1 VKRIRAVGQVLRD
14 TFSDWQDDE
23 CSRLAAALAFYTAL
37 SLAPL
42 VLMSIAI
49 AGLAFGQEAAQG
61 QIVSEISGLVGT
73 QGAEAIQTIMASARS
88 TSGGIAATIV
98 GVALLFFGASG
109 VFNELQNAMNRVWEV
124 KPRPG
129 RGVKGVLAD
138 RVFSFAMVLA
148 VGFLLL
154 VSMVAGAAL
163 SAIIDSIAVPGALSR
178 VLDLLIS
185 LVATTGLFALIFR
198 VVPDVKV
205 PWRDVWIGAAV
216 TAVLFALGRFGLG
229 FYLERS
235 SVASSYGAAGSVI
248 AVLVW
253 VYYTAQI
260 LFFGAELTQTVAR
273 RAGDSVEPDR
283 DAIPLNA

>member
-1 VKRIRAVGQVLRD
+1 VNWVRQVGQVLKE
-14 TFSDWQDDE
+14 TFKDWREDE

-42 VLMSIAI
+42 VLVSIAI
-49 AGLAFGQEAAQG
+49 AGLAFGQEAAEG
-61 QIVSEISGLVGT
+61 QIVAEIGGVVGT
-73 QGAEAIQTIMASARS
+73 QGAEAIQAILASARS

-98 GVALLFFGASG
+98 GVGLLFFGASG
-109 VFNELQNAMNRVWEV
+109 VFNELQHALNRVWEV
-124 KPRPG
+124 KPRPD
-129 RGVKGVLAD
+129 RGIVGVLRD
-138 RVFSFAMVLA
+138 RVVSFTMVLG

-163 SAIIDSIAVPGALSR
+163 SAIIEAVGVAGAVAR
-178 VLDLLIS
+178 TLDLIIA

-216 TAVLFALGRFGLG
+216 TAVLFAVGRLGLG
-229 FYLERS
+229 YYLQES

-273 RAGDSVEPDR
+273 RAGDPVQPDR
-283 DAIPLNA
+283 DAIPLQA